1 MSALASVPVT
11 NHRQLLAPIAGTITE
26 IRHHGTCVQV
36 RVHTGAAIDLPL
48 EDIQDL
54 VRVAR
59 RDPRGC
65 RLHYDGHRLL
75 LFPAPQGD
83 AA

>member
-1 MSALASVPVT
+1 MSILAFVPVT
-11 NHRQLLAPIAGTITE
+11 NHRQLLAPITGTITD
-26 IRHHGTCVQV
+26 IRHQGACLQV

-54 VRVAR
+54 LRAAR
-59 RDPRGC
+59 RDLRGC
-65 RLHYDGHRLL
+65 RLHYDGRRLL
-75 LFPAPQGD
+75 LLPATRGD